1 MDLVFQREEE
11 VADDLQANAPAFGE
25 VEIPEDAM
33 DCGNGVYIETLFD
46 ERSGEPYYRTCSKG
60 GALCRYSSDLW
71 QAQIYA
77 EYY

>member
-11 VADDLQANAPAFGE
+11 VADDLQANAPASGE